1 VHYRGAGR
9 RFLRVVYMPEKNDD
23 GKVESWLGSIIDISE
38 QKRRAEAEKM
48 LVRELQHRSN
58 NLLSV
63 IQAIA
68 QKSLSGDRSLDDA
81 RTAFEAR
88 LLALARANRHLTK
101 SNWEGVSLEEIVRST
116 LEAFAA
122 RIDSDGI
129 NVMLGAKDAQSLS
142 LALHELWTNAVK
154 HGALSSAQGRVRIKW
169 NTIKSGTEIILRL
182 QWRERGGPTVVPPK
196 RQGFGTTLL
205 NAVFDRLHL
214 EYAPE
219 GLTGNFELQLQRINA
234 STWNFPVAIDN

>member
-48 LVRELQHRSN
+48 LVCELQHRSN

-88 LLALARANRHLTK
+88 LLALER
-101 SNWEGVSLEEIVRST
+101 SNHRGEACAAEIDT
-116 LEAFAA
+116 
-122 RIDSDGI
+122 
-129 NVMLGAKDAQSLS
+129 
-142 LALHELWTNAVK
+142 
-154 HGALSSAQGRVRIKW
+154 
-169 NTIKSGTEIILRL
+169 
-182 QWRERGGPTVVPPK
+182 RGGSRMGTVSVC
-196 RQGFGTTLL
+196 R
-205 NAVFDRLHL
+205 RLGHRFI
-214 EYAPE
+214 AD
-219 GLTGNFELQLQRINA
+219 FARW
-234 STWNFPVAIDN
+234 S